1 MGRLASGGADRRAR
15 RLAFSASALAALL
28 VAAAVVWHG
37 AAADFVDAAPSQTV
51 TASTTTLTL
60 TDDDSAVRLFN
71 LSELRPGATATR
83 CVRVSTTSPRVST
96 VRLYGTGRS
105 STKGLSSAINLRI
118 LVGTA
123 GSNTNCGA
131 FTTGTQAY
139 NGTLAAFPTDSF
151 AAGVGSWSSTAGTTS
166 RRTYQITYTL
176 SASAPT
182 SAEGGTATLSFVWEA
197 QL

>member
-1 MGRLASGGADRRAR
+1 MGRLASSAADRRTR
-15 RLAFSASALAALL
+15 RLAFSASALSALL
-28 VAAAVVWHG
+28 VAAALVWHG
-37 AAADFVDAAPSQTV
+37 AAADFTDTAPAQTA

-60 TDDDSAVRLFN
+60 TDDDSAVRLFD
-71 LSELRPGATATR
+71 LSQLRPGATATR

-105 STKGLSSAINLRI
+105 STNGLSSYINLRV
-118 LVGTA
+118 LVGTT

-131 FTTGTQAY
+131 FTAGTQVY

-151 AAGVGSWSSTAGTTS
+151 AAGVGGWSSTAGTTS
-166 RRTYQITYTL
+166 RRTYQISYTL
-176 SASAPT
+176 SGSAPT
-182 SAEGGTATLSFVWEA
+182 SAEGGTAALSFVWEA